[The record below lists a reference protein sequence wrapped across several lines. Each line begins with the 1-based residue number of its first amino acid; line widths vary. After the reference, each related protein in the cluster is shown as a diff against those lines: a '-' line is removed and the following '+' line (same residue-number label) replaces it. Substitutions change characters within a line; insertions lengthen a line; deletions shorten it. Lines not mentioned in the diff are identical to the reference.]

1 MFIILRLLLDSSSQY
16 VFTDACLVFIRR
28 QHFSFSL
35 DNIHIS
41 ADDHILMMCLTRQ
54 LVQQIILFYCQG
66 TVYPTLSR
74 QYTFSVVFLYFFCHY
89 ISLNFTFLTLF
100 DLPWCFQPFHALA
113 LFLFHFGNGILFS
126 LKKKKFKQ
134 LFERIYH
141 LLCTS
146 VIFFNSYM
154 ASLPD
159 SLFPRGSAHG
169 TESLSMCYTYC

>member
-1 MFIILRLLLDSSSQY
+1 M
-16 VFTDACLVFIRR
+16 FIRR

-41 ADDHILMMCLTRQ
+41 ADDLILMMCLTRQ

-100 DLPWCFQPFHALA
+100 NLPWCFQPFHALA
-113 LFLFHFGNGILFS
+113 LFLFHFGNGILLS
-126 LKKKKFKQ
+126 LKKIFQ
-134 LFERIYH
+134 TVWENLPFTLHI
-141 LLCTS
+141 S
-146 VIFFNSYM
+146 FFFFFNSYM